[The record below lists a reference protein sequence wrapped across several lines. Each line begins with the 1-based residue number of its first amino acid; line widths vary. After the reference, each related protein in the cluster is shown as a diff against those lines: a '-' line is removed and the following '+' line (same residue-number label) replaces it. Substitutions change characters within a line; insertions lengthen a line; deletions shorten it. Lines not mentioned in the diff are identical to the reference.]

1 MWQSLKNF
9 FSDMFSSKVEIDKP
23 FTYPKYD
30 SKKLKRELDI
40 EKKGKEDGQA
50 NIPPHTAKEV
60 IGYEP
65 TISFEDGIQET
76 VDWIGENM

>member
-1 MWQSLKNF
+1 
-9 FSDMFSSKVEIDKP
+9 MFSSKVEIDKP

-50 NIPPHTAKEV
+50 NIPPHTAKDV
-60 IGYEP
+60 IVYE
-65 TISFEDGIQET
+65 
-76 VDWIGENM
+76 